1 MISKGGRPYPG
12 WLDRRGPT
20 VWLVTDV
27 PGEVKL
33 VLAPVA
39 SLAVLA
45 CLEAGWIEPPPGW
58 PTTQIILAPGAKRGS
73 LDEVGWTVGCAGG
86 EVGWVP
92 LDLTPLGRE
101 RWVGPCP
108 AWLPAQVRSVVGT
121 ANKRGVSDQPH
132 GVFWPGQVREWMP
145 EHALPTRSLS
155 ELRPKRELGG
165 TQNVTLIPS
174 QDRS

>member
-1 MISKGGRPYPG
+1 MATE

-27 PGEVKL
+27 PGTVRL

-45 CLEAGWIEPPPGW
+45 LTEAGWIEPPPGW
-58 PTTQIILAPGAKRGS
+58 PATQIILAPGARVAT
-73 LDEVGWTVGCAGG
+73 LDQIGWTHGRNGG
-86 EVGWVP
+86 QVGWVP

-101 RWVGPCP
+101 QWAGARP
-108 AWLPAQVRSVVGT
+108 AWLPAQVRSVTGT
-121 ANKRGVSDQPH
+121 ANKRGHTDQPH
-132 GVFWPGQVREWMP
+132 GVFWPAQVREWMP
-145 EHALPTRSLS
+145 DHSLPPRSLS

-174 QDRS
+174 QDRT